1 MERMFRWFVNNVGL
15 MLLALLFGF
24 GAWTLSTMQ
33 DDPII
38 EDNLSVRVIKLG
50 ENQLDSASWTGTL
63 PITVTVRVRAQQ
75 STFNALNS
83 AGLSMSVDLSKMGV
97 GTHIVP
103 LTPTLPSVPV
113 VIISSQPVT
122 ALVTIQR
129 LVQVKMPVRI
139 SVIGTPALGF
149 RGGTPTSIPLQVTI
163 TATSDVISRVVS
175 ANAVV
180 SVDGARSSVEAE
192 VRAYARDSDGEIVP
206 EAQVF
211 PSSVSVRVPM
221 EQLSNYR
228 DMAVLVKRSGQ
239 PADGYAVTDVSVDP
253 VIVTIYGPVDAVQ
266 ATKGY
271 IETLEVNIN
280 NAKSDI
286 DEQVGLD
293 VPTGVS
299 LVSEKQT
306 SVHIHIGV
314 QPLRGTRTVKRAPV
328 LVGLSSVY
336 TSTVSPDTVDI
347 LLNGPLPSLNNLTD
361 SDVIVELDATGLSTG
376 VHQLTPIVRVP
387 EGITAQS
394 VLPAT
399 VQVELAPIGSEPRT
413 KSP

>member
-63 PITVTVRVRAQQ
+63 PVTVTVRVRAQR
-75 STFNALNS
+75 STFNELNS

-103 LTPTLPSVPV
+103 LTPTLPSAPV
-113 VIISSQPVT
+113 VILSSQPVT

-163 TATSDVISRVVS
+163 TATADVISRVVS

-192 VRAYARDSDGEIVP
+192 VRAYARDNDGEIVP
-206 EAQVF
+206 GAQVF

-271 IETLEVNIN
+271 IETLEVDIN

-293 VPTGVS
+293 VPAGVS

-328 LVGLSSVY
+328 LIGLGSTF

-361 SDVIVELDATGLSTG
+361 NDVIVELDATGLIVG

-399 VQVELAPIGSEPRT
+399 VQVELMPMGSEPRT

>member
-1 MERMFRWFVNNVGL
+1 MERMFRWFVNNLGL

-63 PITVTVRVRAQQ
+63 PVTVTVRVRAQR
-75 STFNALNS
+75 STFNELNA

-103 LTPTLPSVPV
+103 LTPTLPSAPV

-129 LVQVKMPVRI
+129 LVQVKLPVRI

-163 TATSDVISRVVS
+163 TATADVISRVVS

-180 SVDGARSSVEAE
+180 SVDGARSSVEAQ
-192 VRAYARDSDGEIVP
+192 VRAYARDGDGEIVS

-211 PSSVSVRVPM
+211 PNTVSVRVPM

-271 IETLEVNIN
+271 IETLEVDIN

-293 VPTGVS
+293 VPAGVS

-306 SVHIHIGV
+306 SVRIHIGV

-328 LVGLSSVY
+328 LIGLGSTF

-361 SDVIVELDATGLSTG
+361 SDVIVELDATGLVAG

-399 VQVELAPIGSEPRT
+399 VQVELTPAGGEPRT
-413 KSP
+413 KSQ